1 MNVCKL
7 DREYYYINEPIGF
20 GSFSIIYKGYKYED
34 NSPVAIKLIIFVG
47 FAGLAGY
54 VQSFSTIAAFVVG
67 CAGFYI
73 CFMR

>member
-1 MNVCKL
+1 MNNLEDENIRLRK
-7 DREYYYINEPIGF
+7 ENEEL
-20 GSFSIIYKGYKYED
+20 KKKE
-34 NSPVAIKLIIFVG
+34 NEKTVAIKLIIFVG

-67 CAGFYI
+67 FTGFYI